1 MRETYGILA
10 GMLLGLS
17 IGIAAAWA
25 IESKN
30 DEEVAELSADLNAYR
45 TMAEW
50 SRFEEGR
57 AK

>member
-25 IESKN
+25 IEIKH
-30 DEEVAELSADLNAYR
+30 DQEVAELSADLNAYR

-50 SRFEEGR
+50 DRFEEGR